1 MSDHSR
7 SQIHGATWAAELAAD
22 IQAEGLI
29 HLRNCRDEVEENAR
43 QPDISATMP
52 DGQPIAIEVAFP
64 HFCDQDCDQ
73 EKIEWMSARNLTTL
87 DIEIFIPQSTSA
99 SDVVAILKVRLPGT
113 AANSRWVHHA
123 GEARVLTAYGTS
135 WLCQSP

>member
-7 SQIHGATWAAELAAD
+7 SQIHGATWATELAAD
-22 IQAEGLI
+22 IQAETLI
-29 HLRNCRDEVEENAR
+29 HLRNGRDEVEENAR

-52 DGQPIAIEVAFP
+52 DGQPIAIEVAFT
-64 HFCDQDCDQ
+64 HFCDQ

-99 SDVVAILKVRLPGT
+99 SDVVVILNERLPGT